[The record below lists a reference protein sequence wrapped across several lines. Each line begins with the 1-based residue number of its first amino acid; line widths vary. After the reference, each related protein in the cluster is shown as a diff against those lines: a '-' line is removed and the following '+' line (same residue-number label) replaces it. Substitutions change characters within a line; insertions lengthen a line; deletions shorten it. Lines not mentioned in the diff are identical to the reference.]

1 MQRFRIGAITDEFSS
16 DIGIAAAAMR
26 ELGMKGAE
34 LRVVG
39 GKNIMDLSD
48 AEIAQTMGVLLAN
61 DLAVVS
67 IATPLLKCSL
77 PDAPEIDSRFQQDIF
92 NSKHT
97 FEDQPRLAERA
108 FQIAQLTGAKIVRVF
123 SYWRVLKPEVVFE
136 RVVDALQELSD
147 KAAKHGLII
156 GLENEHACNIA
167 TAQETARVLAAID
180 HENLQVVWDPA
191 NAYVSGEKPFPT
203 GYQLLDATRI
213 AHVHAK
219 DCTLDGQK
227 PIWGPLGECDIDWVG
242 QIDALA
248 QDGYKGFINLE
259 THWPGP
265 DGNKFEGSKICG
277 RNLKKLVSAT
287 AL

>member
-16 DIGIAAAAMR
+16 DISIAAAAMH

-48 AEIAQTMGVLLAN
+48 GEIAKTMSILQEYGLE
-61 DLAVVS
+61 VVS

-77 PDAPEIDSRFQQDIF
+77 PDAPEVDSRFQQDIF

-97 FEDQPRLAERA
+97 YKDQPRLAERA
-108 FQIAQLTGAKIVRVF
+108 FEIAKLTGARIVRVF
-123 SYWRVLKPEVVFE
+123 SYWRVMTPEVVFE

-147 KAAKHGLII
+147 KAARHGLII

-203 GYQLLDATRI
+203 GYQLLDSTRI

-219 DCTLDGQK
+219 DCTLEGHK
-227 PIWGPLGECDIDWVG
+227 PVWGPLGECDIDWQG
-242 QIDALA
+242 QMDALA
-248 QDGYKGFINLE
+248 EDGYQGFINLE
-259 THWPGP
+259 THWAGP
-265 DGNKFEGSKICG
+265 NGNKFEGSKICG
-277 RNLKKLVSAT
+277 RNLKRLVEST